1 MFYLVFILK
10 SVPMKCNR
18 NFDDFV
24 LWCCEDG
31 LIHVFFL
38 KVRMAASIIIFT
50 LQRKPCAHYSTTL
63 NYFLYRLIFSETGLF
78 YNALFP
84 ARPDGVVRQAGGGV

>member
-1 MFYLVFILK
+1 
-10 SVPMKCNR
+10 
-18 NFDDFV
+18 
-24 LWCCEDG
+24 
-31 LIHVFFL
+31 
-38 KVRMAASIIIFT
+38 MAASIIIFT
-50 LQRKPCAHYSTTL
+50 LQRKPCAHYSTAL